1 MKHTKV
7 AKSKPIKS

>member
-7 AKSKPIKS
+7 AFTY